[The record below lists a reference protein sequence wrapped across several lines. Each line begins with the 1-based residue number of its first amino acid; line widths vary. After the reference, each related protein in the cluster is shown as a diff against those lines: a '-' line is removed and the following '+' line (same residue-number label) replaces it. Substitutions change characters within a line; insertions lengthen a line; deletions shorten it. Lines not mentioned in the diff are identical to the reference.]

1 MKRVDKTK
9 DEMSFIS
16 IEKENVA
23 HRNDVSKPSQIQR
36 AQQPLCT
43 ISGSASNFEALSP
56 ENQDYIHRYRS
67 LFQVD
72 SEDSDDCSLGEID
85 ELGRM
90 LPGVLAEGIAYTVK
104 QTITQGYIEK
114 KGSGSDWLRSKAWK
128 QRWAVLVVRSCCI

>member
-1 MKRVDKTK
+1 
-9 DEMSFIS
+9 MSFTS
-16 IEKENVA
+16 IEKENLA
-23 HRNDVSKPSQIQR
+23 HHNDVSKPSQIQK
-36 AQQPLCT
+36 AQQPLRT
-43 ISGSASNFEALSP
+43 ISGDSASNFEALSP